1 MVEEARLES
10 VCTPQGYRGFESPSL
25 RFLFS
30 PPNYHPMLKIL
41 HLFDRYLNT
50 TMNWTTTLMR
60 HTSPAIHYVA
70 APIVFKSPY
79 LRLDYIRYL
88 YAPWQWPALLP
99 RDEWRIGWP
108 HRLKAKALMPLYR
121 RWLRKTIDDIRPDI
135 VHAHFGHVGVEFA
148 PVVLEAGVPYVVSF
162 YGFDM
167 MRLPRLKPRYQKHYR
182 ALGRQAD
189 ALVVLGPV
197 SRQNMIRAYGFPP
210 DKVHI
215 NAIGVEVDAIPF
227 RVRRKPRGRL
237 RLLQVATFTPKKGQ
251 WEAVQA
257 ICSIANDCPNVHLTL
272 TGEMRDPYY
281 GLKISKFIHTVQLR
295 EYVQILPFTPHER
308 VYQTMLQ
315 YDAFIHP
322 SRHTPEGDSEGGAT
336 FVILEA
342 MATGMP
348 ILSTRHMA
356 IPHRVPHGV
365 AGLLAEE
372 GNYHGLAQNIRTM
385 YEMSE
390 EDFARMSVAARAQ
403 VAKHYNAPLWG
414 KRMYNLY
421 LCLKNRPK

>member
-1 MVEEARLES
+1 
-10 VCTPQGYRGFESPSL
+10 
-25 RFLFS
+25 
-30 PPNYHPMLKIL
+30 MLKIL

-50 TMNWTTTLMR
+50 TMNWVSTLMH
-60 HTSPAIHYVA
+60 HTQPAQHYVA

-79 LRLDYIRYL
+79 LYHRDIRFL
-88 YAPWQWPALLP
+88 YAPWQWSALLP
-99 RDEWRIGWP
+99 RNEWNIGWP

-121 RWLRKTIDDIRPDI
+121 KWLRKTLDNIRPDV
-135 VHAHFGHVGVEFA
+135 VHAHFGHVGVEYA
-148 PVVLEAGVPYVVSF
+148 SVVHDAGIPYVVSF

-167 MRLPRLKPRYQKHYR
+167 RRLPNRKPVYEKLYR
-182 ALGRQAD
+182 TLGRQAD
-189 ALVVLGPV
+189 AIVVLGPA
-197 SRQNMIRAYGFPP
+197 SRQILIQAYDFPP
-210 DKVHI
+210 EKVHI
-215 NAIGVEVDAIPF
+215 NAIGVDVDAIPF
-227 RVRRKPRGRL
+227 RARRKPRGRL

-251 WEAVQA
+251 WEAVRA

-281 GLKISKFIHTVQLR
+281 GLKITKFIQTVRLR

-322 SRHTPEGDSEGGAT
+322 SRHTPDGDSEGGAT
-336 FVILEA
+336 FAILEA

-356 IPHRVPHGV
+356 IPERVPHGV
-365 AGLLAEE
+365 AGLLAKE
-372 GNYHGLAQNIRTM
+372 GDYRGLAKNIRTM

-390 EDFARMSVAARAQ
+390 EDFQRMSMAARTQ
-403 VAKHYNAPLWG
+403 VAKYYNAPLWG
-414 KRMYNLY
+414 RRMYKLY
-421 LCLKNRPK
+421 LCLKKKNSPTSRTKHHV